1 MAKRIV
7 PIVLILA
14 VVGYFG
20 HRYWT
25 DQKAREQDRSFYG
38 TVEAVEVVVSSQV
51 TGRILELPVEEGSHV
66 EAGAL
71 LVRIE
76 DSLYQ
81 AQAEQARTG
90 IQSARSQ
97 YAVVNANLNGVRTS
111 LRRTRKLLRT
121 GAATEMQLDD
131 LQTREAGLLAQK
143 QVIESQVA
151 QAEAALHLA
160 ETQLGYTR
168 IRAPLSGTLLR
179 RDVEPGETAF
189 PGSALMT
196 LADLTLMKVTVYLPG
211 PMLGK
216 IRIDQPVDV
225 VTDSYPGKPLTGTVE
240 TISDEAEFTPKNVQT
255 REERVRL
262 VYAVKVRLP
271 NPDGILKSGM
281 PVDATFQGN
290 Q

>member
-14 VVGYFG
+14 LVGYFG

-25 DQKAREQDRSFYG
+25 DQKARDQDRSFYG

-51 TGRILELPVEEGSHV
+51 TGRILDLPVEEGAQV

-71 LVRIE
+71 LARID

-81 AQAEQARTG
+81 AQVEQARTG
-90 IQSARSQ
+90 IRSARSQ
-97 YAVVNANLNGVRTS
+97 YAVVKAGLDGVRTS
-111 LRRTRKLLRT
+111 LRRTRKLLKT

-131 LQTREAGLLAQK
+131 LETREAGLLAQK

-151 QAEAALHLA
+151 QAEATQHLA
-160 ETQLGYTR
+160 ETQLGYTQ
-168 IRAPLSGTLLR
+168 IRAPLNGTLIR

-196 LADLTLMKVTVYLPG
+196 LANLSVMKVKVYVPG

-216 IRIDQPVDV
+216 IRIGQPVDV
-225 VTDSYPGKPLTGTVE
+225 MTDTYPGKPLSGTVE
-240 TISDEAEFTPKNVQT
+240 TIADEAEFTPKNVQT

-262 VYAVKVRLP
+262 VYAVKVRVP

-281 PVDATFQGN
+281 PVDATFEEE
-290 Q
+290 